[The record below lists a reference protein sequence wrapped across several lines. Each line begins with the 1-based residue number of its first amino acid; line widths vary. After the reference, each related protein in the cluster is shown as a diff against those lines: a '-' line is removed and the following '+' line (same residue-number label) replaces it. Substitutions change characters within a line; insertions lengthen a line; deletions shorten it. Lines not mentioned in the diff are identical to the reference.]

1 MLVVGCEPAT
11 VEPDEDGNIGLSV
24 PVAAAVDEAVQVIEE
39 LITTARSEVKA
50 A

>member
-1 MLVVGCEPAT
+1 MLVLGCEPAT

-24 PVAAAVDEAVQVIEE
+24 PVAAAVDEAVQVIQE
-39 LITTARSEVKA
+39 LLATARRELKA